1 MVAFAWI
8 PFLLACVS
16 PLSSVAAP
24 LEGLT
29 TTASFKGTPVFP
41 PINYGLLCE
50 LPILQGICTRVA
62 AKGSSGIQ
70 VTTPIGTAQGVA
82 DGSGA
87 NRFAVKYAS
96 ATRWAASTVATKWAF
111 PTGATNASGLPLA
124 CPQPSVDPS
133 TYTEDCLSMILY
145 VPTSLKANSDV
156 PTLLW
161 IHGGSFIAGSATAP
175 GLDGSKLAIATNSIV
190 AVMQY
195 RLGALGF
202 MAPSGATNLAVK
214 DTITAMNFLAK
225 VVPSF
230 GGSAK
235 KITLAGQS
243 SGANMIRALLATPS
257 ASSLFQSAILQSDP
271 INYGFLNASTQT
283 ALQSS
288 YNTLTGCAATDKACQ
303 AALSLDAILD
313 AQVTLGDNAPSIDAS
328 TGSAEPIRPVRD
340 GSLITTPLDLT
351 AAFPSVN
358 KPILLSNVKNE
369 AGPTIFGMFTGVLAP
384 SVFGPVC
391 EASLGDDRT
400 ATIQASPFYN
410 TTNVAD
416 TRIPLE
422 ALGTDWVWRCP
433 TWSLARSW
441 VGHGGK
447 AFVGLYVTG
456 ATYPANNGI
465 AFCLESGSVCH
476 QDDIEIVFGTVPNP
490 TPAQAALTTEMQAR
504 YKAFLTTGNPN
515 VAGLSP
521 WTAATTTDVHAHQL
535 GGTPTPSGEVPVG
548 ACDPSFWGA
557 AVDYDY
563 QVFGI

>member
-1 MVAFAWI
+1 MVAFALI
-8 PFLLACVS
+8 PFLLAGIS

-24 LEGLT
+24 LAGLSA
-29 TTASFKGTPVFP
+29 TAQFKGIPVFP
-41 PINYGLLCE
+41 PINTGLLCE
-50 LPILQGICTRVA
+50 IPLFKSVCTRVA
-62 AKGSSGIQ
+62 AVHGAQ
-70 VTTPIGTAQGVA
+70 VTTPIGVAQGAA

-87 NRFAVKYAS
+87 NKFPVKYAS
-96 ATRWAASTVATKWAF
+96 AARWAASTVSTKWTL

-124 CPQPSVDPS
+124 CPQPNVDPS

-145 VPTSLKANSDV
+145 VPTTLKASSGV

-214 DTITAMNFLAK
+214 DTINAMTFLAK

-230 GGSAK
+230 GGSAS
-235 KITLAGQS
+235 KITVAGQS
-243 SGANMIRALLATPS
+243 SGAGMIRALLATPS
-257 ASSLFQSAILQSDP
+257 ASSLFQSAIMQSDP
-271 INYGFLNASTQT
+271 INYGFLNASTQV
-283 ALQSS
+283 ALQKS
-288 YNTLTGCAATDKACQ
+288 YNSLTGCAASDKACQ
-303 AALSLDAILD
+303 AALSVDAIIN
-313 AQVTLGDNAPSIDAS
+313 AQVTLGNNAPNIDAS
-328 TGSAEPIRPVRD
+328 TGAAEPIRPVRD

-351 AAFPSVN
+351 AAFPSQN
-358 KPILLSNVKNE
+358 KPLLLSNVKNE
-369 AGPTIFGMFTGVLAP
+369 AGPTIYGMFSA
-384 SVFGPVC
+384 SVATSLFAPVC
-391 EASLGDDRT
+391 QASLGDSRT
-400 ATIQASPFYN
+400 ATVQASPFYN
-410 TTNVAD
+410 LTGVAD
-416 TRIPLE
+416 TRVPLE
-422 ALGTDWVWRCP
+422 ALGTDYMWRCP

-447 AFVGLYVTG
+447 AFVGMYVAG
-456 ATYPANNGI
+456 ATYPANNDI
-465 AFCLESGSVCH
+465 AFCLQPGSVCH

-490 TPAQAALTTEMQAR
+490 SAAQAALTTEMQAR
-504 YKAFLTTGNPN
+504 YKAFLTTGTPN
-515 VAGLSP
+515 AAGLSP

-535 GGTPTPSGEVPVG
+535 GGTPSPSGEVPVG

-557 AVDYDY
+557 AVQYDY